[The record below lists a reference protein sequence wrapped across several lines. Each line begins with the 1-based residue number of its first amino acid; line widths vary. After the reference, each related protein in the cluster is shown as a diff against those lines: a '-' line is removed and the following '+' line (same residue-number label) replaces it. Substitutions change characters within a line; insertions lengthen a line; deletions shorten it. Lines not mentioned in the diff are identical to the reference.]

1 MDLFGPDMNC
11 LACGQAHAGAR
22 IVALADGTPVSS
34 YSEEW
39 RRECE
44 ARSIL
49 RLPSLFDRK
58 QRLKAL
64 EKTRGKPAVDQL
76 RESMMAVW
84 KAAQAD
90 EKQAA

>member
-1 MDLFGPDMNC
+1 MDLFGPNLDC
-11 LACGQAHAGAR
+11 LACGQVHAGAR
-22 IVALADGTPVSS
+22 IVALADGTPVSN

-44 ARSIL
+44 ARGIL
-49 RLPSLFDRK
+49 RLPSLFDRQ

-76 RESMMAVW
+76 RESMTAIW
-84 KAAQAD
+84 NAAQA
-90 EKQAA
+90 EQKQAA

>member
-1 MDLFGPDMNC
+1 MDLFGPDHSC
-11 LACGQAHAGAR
+11 LACGQVHSGAR
-22 IVALADGTPVSS
+22 IVALADGTQVSS

-44 ARSIL
+44 ARSVL

-58 QRLKAL
+58 QRLRAL

-76 RESMMAVW
+76 RESMTAVW
-84 KAAQAD
+84 KAAQA
-90 EKQAA
+90 ESKQAA